1 MYNISSGEIEVGVLY
16 LVYGNQSVVY
26 NGITYSSGQYF
37 RGVGGVADFTFSGD
51 GTQLV
56 YETLELKGGA
66 IEFLPD
72 GQDLPVFWDQT
83 VINGAALEFEQTAA
97 DAIFNDATSL
107 DGASVEVME
116 SAGYSFMITETRL

>member
-1 MYNISSGEIEVGVLY
+1 MYNINSGEIQDGVLY
-16 LVYGNQSVVY
+16 LVYGTQSVLY
-26 NGITYSSGQYF
+26 NGNTYASGQYF
-37 RGVGGVADFTFSGD
+37 RGVTGVTDFSFSGD

-56 YETLELKGGA
+56 YETLEFKGGA
-66 IEFLPD
+66 LEFITD
-72 GQDLPVFWDQT
+72 GQDLPVFGDQT

-107 DGASVEVME
+107 DGASVEMME

>member
-16 LVYGNQSVVY
+16 LVYGTESVLY
-26 NGITYSSGQYF
+26 NGNTYASGQYF
-37 RGVGGVADFTFSGD
+37 RGIIGVADFIFSGD

-56 YETLELKGGA
+56 YETLELRGGA
-66 IEFLPD
+66 LEFIPV
-72 GQDLPVFWDQT
+72 GHDLTVFGDLT
-83 VINGAALEFEQTAA
+83 VISGATLEFEQTAA

-107 DGASVEVME
+107 DGASVEMIE